1 MNIIKTTSE
10 LSQFCDFAYNFDYIT
25 VDTEFLRERTYYPK
39 LCLIQLAIP
48 GDQEN
53 SAVLIDPLEEN
64 LDLSPLYK
72 LFLGSDIVKVFH
84 AARQDL
90 EIFFHDQNIIPSPL
104 FDTQLAAM
112 VCGFGEQVGYETL
125 VRSICK
131 VNLDKSSRFT
141 DWSLRPLSNNQ
152 QQYALADVTHLRQ
165 IYEYLKE
172 QLKRNQRETWLEE
185 ELNILKNPE
194 TYITRPNEAWR
205 RIKSRSNSS
214 KFLAIV
220 ARLAEFR
227 EAYAQKNNIPR
238 NRVLKDDALME
249 LASLKPKSFDDLS
262 RSRLLLRDARKGK
275 IAKGILDSIK
285 AAEDLK
291 FEQVNYVTKVPK
303 SLNGNSAL
311 SDMLRVLLKAKSEQ
325 LGVAAKLIANS
336 SDLDS
341 IASGERTVPALSGWR
356 HQIFGREALELCDGK
371 VGLVLQGKNI
381 TTIKIEF
388 KASTRK

>member
-10 LSQFCDFAYNFDYIT
+10 LSQFCDYACNFDYIT

-48 GDQEN
+48 GDHEN
-53 SAVLIDPLEEN
+53 SAVLIDPLERN

-72 LFLGSDIVKVFH
+72 IFLDPDIVKVFH

-90 EIFFHDQNIIPSPL
+90 EIFFHDKNIIPSPL

-141 DWSLRPLSNNQ
+141 DWSLRPLSNKQ

-172 QLKRNQRETWLEE
+172 QLKRNERETWLEE

-214 KFLAIV
+214 KFLGIV

-227 EAYAQKNNIPR
+227 ETYAQKNNIPR

-291 FEQVNYVTKVPK
+291 FEQVNYATKVPK
-303 SLNGNSAL
+303 SLNVNSAL
-311 SDMLRVLLKAKSEQ
+311 SDMLRVLLKAKSEE

-371 VGLVLQGKNI
+371 VGLVLKGKNI
-381 TTIKIEF
+381 TTIKI
-388 KASTRK
+388 

>member
-10 LSQFCDFAYNFDYIT
+10 LSQFCDYAYNFDYIT

-39 LCLIQLAIP
+39 LCLIQIAIP

-53 SAVLIDPLEEN
+53 SAVLIDPLEGN

-72 LFLGSDIVKVFH
+72 IFLDSNIVKVFH

-90 EIFFHDQNIIPSPL
+90 EIFFHDKNIIPGPL

-141 DWSLRPLSNNQ
+141 DWSLRPLSKNQ

-172 QLKRNQRETWLEE
+172 QLKRNGRETWLEE

-214 KFLAIV
+214 KFLGILAT
-220 ARLAEFR
+220 LAEFG
-227 EAYAQKNNIPR
+227 ETYAQKNNIPR

-249 LASLKPKSFDDLS
+249 LASLKPKSFDDLN

-275 IAKGILDSIK
+275 IAKGILDSVK

-291 FEQVNYVTKVPK
+291 FEQVNYATKVPK

-311 SDMLRVLLKAKSEQ
+311 SDLLRVLLKAKSEE

-381 TTIKIEF
+381 TTIKI
-388 KASTRK
+388 

>member
-53 SAVLIDPLEEN
+53 RAVLIDPLEGN

-72 LFLGSDIVKVFH
+72 LFLDSDIVKVFH

-205 RIKSRSNSS
+205 RIKTRSNSS

-227 EAYAQKNNIPR
+227 ETYAQKNNIPR

-311 SDMLRVLLKAKSEQ
+311 SDMLRVLLKAKSEE

-381 TTIKIEF
+381 RTVKI
-388 KASTRK
+388 

>member
-10 LSQFCDFAYNFDYIT
+10 LSQFCDYAYNFDYIT

-53 SAVLIDPLEEN
+53 SAVLIDPLEGN

-72 LFLGSDIVKVFH
+72 LFLDSDIVKVFH

-90 EIFFHDQNIIPSPL
+90 EIFFHDKNIIPSPL

-141 DWSLRPLSNNQ
+141 DWSLRPLSNKQ

-172 QLKRNQRETWLEE
+172 QLKRNERETWLEE

-214 KFLAIV
+214 KFLGIV

-227 EAYAQKNNIPR
+227 ETYAQKNNIPR

-291 FEQVNYVTKVPK
+291 FEQVNYATKVPK
-303 SLNGNSAL
+303 SLNVNSAL
-311 SDMLRVLLKAKSEQ
+311 SDMLRVLLKAKSEE

-381 TTIKIEF
+381 TTIKI
-388 KASTRK
+388 

>member
-10 LSQFCDFAYNFDYIT
+10 LSQFCDYAYNFDYIT

-39 LCLIQLAIP
+39 LCLIQIAIP

-53 SAVLIDPLEEN
+53 SAVLIDPLEGN

-72 LFLGSDIVKVFH
+72 IFLDSNIVKVFH

-90 EIFFHDQNIIPSPL
+90 EIFFHDKNIIPSPL

-165 IYEYLKE
+165 IYEYLNE
-172 QLKRNQRETWLEE
+172 QLKSNGRETWLEE

-214 KFLAIV
+214 KFLGIV

-227 EAYAQKNNIPR
+227 ETYAQKNNIPR

-249 LASLKPKSFDDLS
+249 LASLKPKSFDDLN

-275 IAKGILDSIK
+275 IAKGILDSVK

-291 FEQVNYVTKVPK
+291 FEQVNYATKVPK

-311 SDMLRVLLKAKSEQ
+311 SDLLRVLLKAKSEE

-381 TTIKIEF
+381 TTIKI
-388 KASTRK
+388 

>member
-1 MNIIKTTSE
+1 MKIIKTTSE
-10 LSQFCDFAYNFDYIT
+10 LSQFCDYAYNFDYIT

-53 SAVLIDPLEEN
+53 SSVLIDPLEGN

-72 LFLGSDIVKVFH
+72 IFLDSDIVKVFH

-90 EIFFHDQNIIPSPL
+90 EIFFQDKNIIPSPL

-172 QLKRNQRETWLEE
+172 QLKRNERETWLEE

-214 KFLAIV
+214 KFLGVV

-227 EAYAQKNNIPR
+227 ETYAQKNNIPR
-238 NRVLKDDALME
+238 NRVMKDDALME

-311 SDMLRVLLKAKSEQ
+311 SDMLRVLLKAKAEE

-356 HQIFGREALELCDGK
+356 HQVFGREALELCDGK
-371 VGLVLQGKNI
+371 VGLVLKGKNI
-381 TTIKIEF
+381 TTIKI
-388 KASTRK
+388 

>member
-53 SAVLIDPLEEN
+53 RAVLIDPLEGN

-72 LFLGSDIVKVFH
+72 LFLDSDIVKVFH

-131 VNLDKSSRFT
+131 INLDKSSRFT

-172 QLKRNQRETWLEE
+172 QLKLNQRETWLEE

-227 EAYAQKNNIPR
+227 ETYAQKNNIPR

-311 SDMLRVLLKAKSEQ
+311 SDMLRVLLKAKSEE

-371 VGLVLQGKNI
+371 VGLVLQGKSI
-381 TTIKIEF
+381 TTIKI
-388 KASTRK
+388 

>member
-1 MNIIKTTSE
+1 MKIIKTTLE
-10 LSQFCDFAYNFDYIT
+10 LSQFCDYAYNFDYIT

-53 SAVLIDPLEEN
+53 SAVLIDPLEGN

-72 LFLGSDIVKVFH
+72 IFLDSDIVKVFH

-90 EIFFHDQNIIPSPL
+90 EIFFHDKNIIPSPL

-172 QLKRNQRETWLEE
+172 QLKRNERETWLEE

-214 KFLAIV
+214 KFLGVV

-227 EAYAQKNNIPR
+227 ETYAQKNNIPR
-238 NRVLKDDALME
+238 NRVMKDDALME

-311 SDMLRVLLKAKSEQ
+311 SDMLRVLLKAKAEE

-356 HQIFGREALELCDGK
+356 HQVFGREALELCDGK
-371 VGLVLQGKNI
+371 VGLVLKGKNI
-381 TTIKIEF
+381 TTIKI
-388 KASTRK
+388 

>member
-10 LSQFCDFAYNFDYIT
+10 LSQFCDYAYNFDYIT

-53 SAVLIDPLEEN
+53 SAVLIDPLERN

-72 LFLGSDIVKVFH
+72 IFLDPDIVKVFH

-90 EIFFHDQNIIPSPL
+90 EIFFHDKDIIPSPL

-141 DWSLRPLSNNQ
+141 DWSLRPLSNKQ

-172 QLKRNQRETWLEE
+172 QLKRNERETWLEE

-227 EAYAQKNNIPR
+227 ETYAQKNNIPR

-291 FEQVNYVTKVPK
+291 FEQVNYATKVPK
-303 SLNGNSAL
+303 SLNVNSAL
-311 SDMLRVLLKAKSEQ
+311 SDMLRVLLKAKSEE
-325 LGVAAKLIANS
+325 LGVAAKLIASS

-381 TTIKIEF
+381 TTIKI
-388 KASTRK
+388 

>member
-10 LSQFCDFAYNFDYIT
+10 LSQFCDYAYNFDYIT

-53 SAVLIDPLEEN
+53 SAVLIDPLEGN

-72 LFLGSDIVKVFH
+72 IFLDSDIVKVFH

-90 EIFFHDQNIIPSPL
+90 EIFFHDKNIIPSPL

-141 DWSLRPLSNNQ
+141 DWSLRPLSNKQ

-172 QLKRNQRETWLEE
+172 QLKRNERETWLEE

-214 KFLAIV
+214 KFLGIV

-227 EAYAQKNNIPR
+227 ETYAQKNNIPR

-291 FEQVNYVTKVPK
+291 FEQVNYATKEPK
-303 SLNGNSAL
+303 SLNVNSAL
-311 SDMLRVLLKAKSEQ
+311 SDMLRVLLKAKSEE

-381 TTIKIEF
+381 TTIKI
-388 KASTRK
+388 

>member
-10 LSQFCDFAYNFDYIT
+10 LSQFCDYAYNFDYIT

-39 LCLIQLAIP
+39 LCLIQIAIP

-53 SAVLIDPLEEN
+53 NAVLIDPIEGN

-72 LFLGSDIVKVFH
+72 IFLDSNIVKVFH

-90 EIFFHDQNIIPSPL
+90 EIFFHDKNIIPSPL

-141 DWSLRPLSNNQ
+141 DWSLRPLSKNQ

-172 QLKRNQRETWLEE
+172 QLKRNGRETWLEE

-214 KFLAIV
+214 KFLGIV

-227 EAYAQKNNIPR
+227 ETYAQKNNIPR

-249 LASLKPKSFDDLS
+249 LASLKPKSFDDLN

-275 IAKGILDSIK
+275 IAKGILDSVK

-291 FEQVNYVTKVPK
+291 FEQVDYATKVPK

-311 SDMLRVLLKAKSEQ
+311 SDLLRVLLKAKSEE

-381 TTIKIEF
+381 KTIKV
-388 KASTRK
+388 

>member
-10 LSQFCDFAYNFDYIT
+10 LSQFCDYAYNFDYIT

-39 LCLIQLAIP
+39 LCLIQIAIP

-53 SAVLIDPLEEN
+53 SAVLIDPLEGN

-72 LFLGSDIVKVFH
+72 IFLDSNIVKVFH

-90 EIFFHDQNIIPSPL
+90 EIFFHDKNIIPSPL

-172 QLKRNQRETWLEE
+172 QLKRNGRETWLEE

-214 KFLAIV
+214 KFLGIV

-227 EAYAQKNNIPR
+227 ETYAQKNNIPR

-249 LASLKPKSFDDLS
+249 LASLKPKSFDDLN

-275 IAKGILDSIK
+275 IAKGILDSVK

-291 FEQVNYVTKVPK
+291 FEQVDYATKVPK

-311 SDMLRVLLKAKSEQ
+311 SDLLRVLLKAKSEE

-381 TTIKIEF
+381 KTIKV
-388 KASTRK
+388 

>member
-1 MNIIKTTSE
+1 MKIIKTTLE
-10 LSQFCDFAYNFDYIT
+10 LSQFCDYAYNFDYIT

-53 SAVLIDPLEEN
+53 SAVLVDPLEGN

-72 LFLGSDIVKVFH
+72 IFLDSDIVKVFH

-90 EIFFHDQNIIPSPL
+90 EIFFQDKNIIPSPL

-131 VNLDKSSRFT
+131 INLDKSSRFT

-172 QLKRNQRETWLEE
+172 QLRRNERETWLEE

-214 KFLAIV
+214 KFLGVV

-227 EAYAQKNNIPR
+227 ETYAQKNNIPR
-238 NRVLKDDALME
+238 NRVMKDDALME

-291 FEQVNYVTKVPK
+291 FEQVNYPTKVPK
-303 SLNGNSAL
+303 SLNVNSAL
-311 SDMLRVLLKAKSEQ
+311 SDMLRVLLKAKSEE

-381 TTIKIEF
+381 TTIKI
-388 KASTRK
+388 

>member
-1 MNIIKTTSE
+1 MNIIKTTTE
-10 LSQFCDFAYNFDYIT
+10 LSQFCDYAYNFDYIT
-25 VDTEFLRERTYYPK
+25 IDTEFLRERTYYPK

-48 GDQEN
+48 SDRED
-53 SAVLIDPLEEN
+53 SAVLIDPLEGN

-72 LFLGSDIVKVFH
+72 LFSNSDIVKVFH

-90 EIFFHDQNIIPSPL
+90 EIFFHDKNIIPSPL

-152 QQYALADVTHLRQ
+152 QKYALADVTHLRQ

-172 QLKRNQRETWLEE
+172 QLKRNERETWLEE
-185 ELNILKNPE
+185 EFNILKNPE

-214 KFLAIV
+214 NFLGIL

-227 EAYAQKNNIPR
+227 ETYAQKNNIPR
-238 NRVLKDDALME
+238 NRVLKDDALIE

-262 RSRLLLRDARKGK
+262 RSRLLLRDARKGI

-291 FEQVNYVTKVPK
+291 FEKVNYVNQVTK
-303 SLNGNSAL
+303 SLTGNSAL
-311 SDMLRVLLKAKSEQ
+311 SDMLRVLLKAKSEE
-325 LGVAAKLIANS
+325 LGVATKLIANS
-336 SDLDS
+336 SDLDC
-341 IASGERTVPALSGWR
+341 IASGERTVPALFGWR
-356 HQIFGREALELCDGK
+356 HQVFGREALELCEGK
-371 VGLVLQGKNI
+371 VGLVLQGTNI
-381 TTIKIEF
+381 KTIKV
-388 KASTRK
+388 

>member
-1 MNIIKTTSE
+1 MKIIKTTSE
-10 LSQFCDFAYNFDYIT
+10 LSQFCDYAYNFDYIT

-39 LCLIQLAIP
+39 LCLIQIAIP

-53 SAVLIDPLEEN
+53 SAVLIDPLEGN

-72 LFLGSDIVKVFH
+72 IFLDSNIVKVFH

-90 EIFFHDQNIIPSPL
+90 EIFFHDKNIIPSPL

-172 QLKRNQRETWLEE
+172 QLKRNGRETWLEE

-214 KFLAIV
+214 KFLGIV

-227 EAYAQKNNIPR
+227 ETYAQKNNIPR

-249 LASLKPKSFDDLS
+249 LASLKPKSFDDLN

-275 IAKGILDSIK
+275 IAKGILDSVK

-291 FEQVNYVTKVPK
+291 FEQVNYATKVPK

-311 SDMLRVLLKAKSEQ
+311 SDLLRVLLKAKSEE

-341 IASGERTVPALSGWR
+341 IASGDRTVPALSGWR

-381 TTIKIEF
+381 TTIKI
-388 KASTRK
+388 

>member
-10 LSQFCDFAYNFDYIT
+10 LSQFCDYAYNFDYIT

-53 SAVLIDPLEEN
+53 SAVLVDPLEGN

-72 LFLGSDIVKVFH
+72 IFLDSDIVKVFH

-90 EIFFHDQNIIPSPL
+90 EIFFHNKNIIPSPL

-172 QLKRNQRETWLEE
+172 QLKRNERETWLEE

-214 KFLAIV
+214 KFLGIV

-227 EAYAQKNNIPR
+227 ETYAQKNNIPR

-275 IAKGILDSIK
+275 IAKGILDAIK

-291 FEQVNYVTKVPK
+291 FEQVNYATKVPK

-311 SDMLRVLLKAKSEQ
+311 SDMLRVLLKAKSEE

-381 TTIKIEF
+381 TTIKI
-388 KASTRK
+388 

>member
-10 LSQFCDFAYNFDYIT
+10 LSQFCDYAYNFDYIT

-53 SAVLIDPLEEN
+53 SAVLIDPLERN

-72 LFLGSDIVKVFH
+72 IFLDPDIVKVFH

-90 EIFFHDQNIIPSPL
+90 EIFFHDKNIIPSPL

-141 DWSLRPLSNNQ
+141 DWSLRPLSNKQ

-172 QLKRNQRETWLEE
+172 QLKRNERETWLEE

-214 KFLAIV
+214 KFLGIV

-227 EAYAQKNNIPR
+227 ETYAQKNNIPR

-291 FEQVNYVTKVPK
+291 FEELNYTTKVPK
-303 SLNGNSAL
+303 SLNVNSAL
-311 SDMLRVLLKAKSEQ
+311 SDMLRVLLKAKSEE

-381 TTIKIEF
+381 TTIKI
-388 KASTRK
+388 

>member
-53 SAVLIDPLEEN
+53 RAVLIDPLEGN

-72 LFLGSDIVKVFH
+72 LFLDSDIVKVFH

-172 QLKRNQRETWLEE
+172 QLKRNERETWLEE

-194 TYITRPNEAWR
+194 TYITRPSEAWR

-227 EAYAQKNNIPR
+227 ETYAQKNNIPR

-311 SDMLRVLLKAKSEQ
+311 SDMLRVLLKAKSEE

-381 TTIKIEF
+381 TTIKI
-388 KASTRK
+388 

>member
-10 LSQFCDFAYNFDYIT
+10 LSQFCDYAYNFDYIT

-53 SAVLIDPLEEN
+53 NAVLIDPIEGN

-72 LFLGSDIVKVFH
+72 IFLDSDIVKVFH

-90 EIFFHDQNIIPSPL
+90 EIFFHDKNIIPSPL

-172 QLKRNQRETWLEE
+172 QLKRNGRESWLEE

-214 KFLAIV
+214 KFLGIV

-227 EAYAQKNNIPR
+227 ETYAQKNNIPR

-249 LASLKPKSFDDLS
+249 LASLKPKSFDDLN

-275 IAKGILDSIK
+275 IAKGILDSVK

-291 FEQVNYVTKVPK
+291 FEQVNYATKVPK

-311 SDMLRVLLKAKSEQ
+311 SDLLRVLLKAKSEE

-381 TTIKIEF
+381 TTIKI
-388 KASTRK
+388 

>member
-53 SAVLIDPLEEN
+53 SAVLIDPLEGN

-72 LFLGSDIVKVFH
+72 LFLDSDIVKVFH

-141 DWSLRPLSNNQ
+141 DWSLRPLSKNQ

-227 EAYAQKNNIPR
+227 ETYAQKNNIPR

-311 SDMLRVLLKAKSEQ
+311 SDMLRVLLKAKSEE

-341 IASGERTVPALSGWR
+341 IASGERTVSALSGWR

-381 TTIKIEF
+381 TTIKI
-388 KASTRK
+388 

>member
-1 MNIIKTTSE
+1 MKIIKTTLE
-10 LSQFCDFAYNFDYIT
+10 LSQFCDYAYNFDYIT

-48 GDQEN
+48 GDKEN
-53 SAVLIDPLEEN
+53 SAVLIDPLEGN

-72 LFLGSDIVKVFH
+72 IFLDSDIVKVFH

-90 EIFFHDQNIIPSPL
+90 EIFFQDKNIIPSPL

-131 VNLDKSSRFT
+131 INLDKSSRFT

-172 QLKRNQRETWLEE
+172 QLRRNERETWLEE

-214 KFLAIV
+214 KFLGVV

-227 EAYAQKNNIPR
+227 ETYAQKNNIPR
-238 NRVLKDDALME
+238 NRVMKDDALME

-291 FEQVNYVTKVPK
+291 FEQVNYVNKVPK

-311 SDMLRVLLKAKSEQ
+311 SDMLRVLLKAKAEE

-381 TTIKIEF
+381 TTIKI
-388 KASTRK
+388 

>member
-53 SAVLIDPLEEN
+53 SAVLIDPLEGN

-72 LFLGSDIVKVFH
+72 LFLDSDIVKVFH

-227 EAYAQKNNIPR
+227 ETYAQKNNIPR

-291 FEQVNYVTKVPK
+291 FEQVNYVTKAPK

-311 SDMLRVLLKAKSEQ
+311 SDMLRVLLKAKSEE

-381 TTIKIEF
+381 TTIKI
-388 KASTRK
+388 

>member
-10 LSQFCDFAYNFDYIT
+10 LSQFCDYAYNFDYIT

-39 LCLIQLAIP
+39 LCLIQIAIP

-53 SAVLIDPLEEN
+53 NAVLIDPIEGN

-72 LFLGSDIVKVFH
+72 IFLDSNIVKVFH

-90 EIFFHDQNIIPSPL
+90 EIFFHDKNIIPSPL

-165 IYEYLKE
+165 IYEYLNE
-172 QLKRNQRETWLEE
+172 QLKRNGRETWLEE

-214 KFLAIV
+214 KFLGIV

-227 EAYAQKNNIPR
+227 ETYAQKNNIPR

-249 LASLKPKSFDDLS
+249 LASLKPKSFDDLN

-291 FEQVNYVTKVPK
+291 FEQVDYATKVPK

-311 SDMLRVLLKAKSEQ
+311 SDLLRVLLKAKSEE

-381 TTIKIEF
+381 TTIKI
-388 KASTRK
+388 

>member
-10 LSQFCDFAYNFDYIT
+10 LSQFCDYAYNFDYIT

-53 SAVLIDPLEEN
+53 SAVLIDPLERN

-72 LFLGSDIVKVFH
+72 IFLDPDIVKVFH

-90 EIFFHDQNIIPSPL
+90 EIFFHDKNIIPSPL

-141 DWSLRPLSNNQ
+141 DWSLRPLSNKQ

-172 QLKRNQRETWLEE
+172 QLKRNERETWLEE

-214 KFLAIV
+214 KFLGIV

-227 EAYAQKNNIPR
+227 ETYAQKNNIPR

-275 IAKGILDSIK
+275 IAKGILESIK

-291 FEQVNYVTKVPK
+291 FEELNYTTKVPK
-303 SLNGNSAL
+303 SLNVNSAL
-311 SDMLRVLLKAKSEQ
+311 SDMLRVLLKAKSEE

-381 TTIKIEF
+381 TTIKI
-388 KASTRK
+388 